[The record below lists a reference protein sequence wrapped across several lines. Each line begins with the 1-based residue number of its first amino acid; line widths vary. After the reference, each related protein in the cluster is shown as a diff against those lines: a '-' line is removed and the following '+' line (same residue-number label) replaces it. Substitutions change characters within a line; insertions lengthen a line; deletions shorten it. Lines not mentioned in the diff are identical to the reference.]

1 MLQQLPH
8 KEATEENVTNTFK
21 EIDADGNGD
30 LDREEVLDF
39 LKLYIQVWLM
49 V

>member
-1 MLQQLPH
+1 M
-8 KEATEENVTNTFK
+8 TNTFK

-39 LKLYIQVWLM
+39 LKLYIQVWSEELSQFIF
-49 V
+49 

>member
-1 MLQQLPH
+1 M
-8 KEATEENVTNTFK
+8 TNTFK

-39 LKLYIQVWLM
+39 LKLYIQVWSEELSQFRI
-49 V
+49 

>member
-1 MLQQLPH
+1 M
-8 KEATEENVTNTFK
+8 TNTFK

-39 LKLYIQVWLM
+39 LKLYIQVWSDELSQFIF
-49 V
+49 